1 MGVVDWDG
9 GWRVGR
15 RATVKSNWKKLLL
28 AGLMLAAP
36 AAQAAVVWE
45 PRLRVT
51 AEERYDDDLRLGGGE
66 AGGQLMTKL
75 TPRLG
80 LEAKDARLKLDGFY
94 AADFLMRHGSGKM
107 TLDHRAG
114 LEARQV
120 LSRRLRVDS
129 AVRVFRVTDP
139 ASLPRDGL
147 ARSTSPTFFT
157 QASLGFTGRATDRL
171 DVRAGYKFEAV
182 RILESGQSPG
192 YAHTPSLEAWYRSTR
207 RLSLGLEYR
216 YQAFLYRGA
225 LGQSHGAAAGL
236 RYRLTRP
243 TTFIAR
249 AGPVR
254 YLAPDGQQGGWVPR
268 VHLELQREG
277 ELLDVGVAL
286 GHDLVGASGF
296 TNAVW
301 ADYASVVLARRFTQK
316 LNVFGAASF
325 FRNGRAPSQ
334 EWGVFNGS
342 PTVSQG
348 YALSGGV
355 EYRIDRRLSA
365 QGAVDRIAQ
374 VGVADTAGAVDLTR
388 NVFAVRLV
396 VTPW

>member
-1 MGVVDWDG
+1 MG
-9 GWRVGR
+9 
-15 RATVKSNWKKLLL
+15 NWKKWLL

-36 AAQAAVVWE
+36 AARGATVWE
-45 PRLRVT
+45 PNLRFT
-51 AEERYDDDLRLGGGE
+51 AEERYDDDLRLGDGA

-75 TPRLG
+75 SPRLG
-80 LEAKDARLKLDGFY
+80 LEAKDGRLTLDTFY
-94 AADFLMRHGSGKM
+94 ATDLLMRHGSGKLS
-107 TLDHRAG
+107 LDHRAG
-114 LEARQV
+114 LVFQHV

-129 AVRVFRVTDP
+129 AVRVFRVRDP

-157 QASLGFTGRATDRL
+157 QATLGFTGRVTDRL
-171 DVRAGYKFEAV
+171 DMRAGYKFEVV
-182 RILESGQSPG
+182 RILEAGRSPA
-192 YAHTPSLEAWYRSTR
+192 YAHTPSVEAWYRSTR

-216 YQAFLYRGA
+216 YQGFLYQGA
-225 LGQSHGAAAGL
+225 LAQSHGAAAGL

-243 TTFIAR
+243 TTFMAR
-249 AGPVR
+249 VGPVR

-268 VHLELQREG
+268 VNLELQREG
-277 ELLDVGVAL
+277 ELLDVGVAV

-301 ADYASVVLARRFTQK
+301 ADYAGVVLTRRFTQK
-316 LNVFGAASF
+316 FNAFGAASF

-334 EWGVFNGS
+334 DWGIFNGS

-348 YALSGGV
+348 YAVGGGV
-355 EYRIDRRLSA
+355 EYRINRRLTA

-374 VGVADTAGAVDLTR
+374 VGVADALGAADLTR

>member
-1 MGVVDWDG
+1 
-9 GWRVGR
+9 
-15 RATVKSNWKKLLL
+15 VKGNWKKWLL
-28 AGLMLAAP
+28 AGLVLAAP
-36 AAQAAVVWE
+36 AAQAATIWQ

-51 AEERYDDDLRLGGGE
+51 AEERYDDDLRLGDGV

-75 TPRLG
+75 SPRLG
-80 LEAKDARLKLDGFY
+80 LEAKDGRLTLDSFY
-94 AADFLMRHGSGKM
+94 ATDLLMRHGSGKV

-114 LEARQV
+114 VELRHV
-120 LSRRLRVDS
+120 LTRRLRVDS
-129 AVRVFRVTDP
+129 SVRVFRVVDP

-147 ARSTSPTFFT
+147 ARSTSPTFFA
-157 QASLGFTGRATDRL
+157 QAGLGFTGRATERL

-182 RILESGQSPG
+182 RILEAGQAPG

-216 YQAFLYRGA
+216 YQAFLFRES

-243 TTFIAR
+243 TTFMVR

-254 YLAPDGQQGGWVPR
+254 YLAPDGQPGGWVPR
-268 VHLELQREG
+268 VNLELQRDG
-277 ELLDVGVAL
+277 ERLDVGVAV

-296 TNAVW
+296 ANAVW

-316 LNVFGAASF
+316 LSAFGAASL

-334 EWGVFNGS
+334 DWGVFSGS

-348 YALSGGV
+348 YAVSGGV
-355 EYRIDRRLSA
+355 EYRIDRRLAA

-374 VGVADTAGAVDLTR
+374 VGVPEGSGVLDMTR
-388 NVFAVRLV
+388 NIFAVRLV